1 MRYTNLVARI
11 LLLYVSGDITQE
23 QYDTYQHLNI
33 VGLVGSID
41 NDMAGTDMTIGKQS
55 SSLTLPS

>member
-1 MRYTNLVARI
+1 MTSLF
-11 LLLYVSGDITQE
+11 STPGDITQE

-41 NDMAGTDMTIGKQS
+41 NDMAGTDMTIGEQS
-55 SSLTLPS
+55 SNFVRPRARN